1 MAGPRVRDGRPALRT
16 DPPFVLGPFVLDEAG
31 TITLHAS
38 AANYGF
44 RFRDRVVHACLREDG
59 LQLEVELGRVPS
71 TAQGGESRGLL
82 LATMATLPAMLP
94 PNWQLVLRP
103 DHRLDVAAVLPVQW
117 PLSAVDL
124 VAAQTGFLLALGPYL
139 DVLEEAGVAD

>member
-1 MAGPRVRDGRPALRT
+1 L
-16 DPPFVLGPFVLDEAG
+16 VLGPFVLDEAG

-44 RFRDRVVHACLREDG
+44 RFRDRVVHACLRESG

-71 TAQGGESRGLL
+71 TAQGGESRGHL
-82 LATMATLPAMLP
+82 LATVASLPSMLP
-94 PNWQLVLRP
+94 PDWHLVLRP
-103 DHRLDVAAVLPVQW
+103 DHRVDVATVLPVQW

-124 VAAQTGFLLALGPYL
+124 VTAQTGFLLALGPYL
-139 DVLEEAGVAD
+139 DVLEEVGVAN